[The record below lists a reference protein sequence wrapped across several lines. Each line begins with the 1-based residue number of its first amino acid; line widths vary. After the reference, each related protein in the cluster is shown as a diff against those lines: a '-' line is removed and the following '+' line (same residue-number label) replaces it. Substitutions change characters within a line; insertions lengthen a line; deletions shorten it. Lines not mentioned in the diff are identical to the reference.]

1 MSEQYNSSDIK
12 ALGDLQAIRT
22 RAGMYVGETNH
33 PGQLFTEALDNAL
46 DEVQSGFSDKAVVT
60 IDTTKNLYSV
70 RDYGRGIPIGKSTY
84 TDAVSGESHEIE
96 TLQLVYFKTHA
107 GGKFG
112 NNTAYKKSRGM
123 HGVGLKCINA
133 LSVHAKA
140 VTYRDGKSVILVMSK
155 GELISL
161 DYEDTTEPNGVYV
174 EFIPD
179 PDIFES
185 PIIPINHILEIS
197 GISKAFGQHVEV
209 YEDGTELELPYSN
222 LYDLLPTQS
231 NENELL
237 RTDFTVESPTTESM
251 TIALKYTS
259 DTNVIYRGY
268 TNMIPN
274 PSGGSHLRFFEDCY
288 KEAWNKY
295 LDDEFRI
302 NDVLIG
308 LRALVGVAID
318 NDVMAFAGQTKE
330 RLTTSKSYFEQFR
343 SELVSKIQEYFD
355 THENER
361 KGLIK
366 RFKEYR
372 ASQNK
377 LLANKELSQLIYI
390 NDTKGQSSSVRRKS
404 VVDKLR
410 ECTSKSQQDTEL
422 IICFTKDMRVK
433 LLDGTT
439 PTFEELVSMEKT
451 NPGRNYYVY
460 SVDESGHTVVGRGYN
475 PRITR
480 YVDEIAHVI
489 LDDGTEIKCT
499 KDHLFMMTDGHY
511 EEAQNL
517 KVGDSLCARYFKY
530 CDDPFYN
537 TGKEMFFEPNEDRWV
552 FTHQF
557 VMGEINDAHSGESGW
572 HIHHKDFNQLNNDPS
587 NLEWLTSYEHKRIHA
602 IKGKQALIK
611 YNSSQKHIDDMKR
624 AWNDPEKAKLMS
636 QPIINYNK
644 SEKHRQSASK
654 VGKVT
659 GSINIKKCNESGA
672 NHSDIQ
678 KLHEKQSKVLNT
690 ICYLITNKMDFTET
704 NYTTYRFRSA
714 LQYSRIPEVFSSY
727 EEAYSKAL
735 KLVNA
740 GEYTASETYLYDGL
754 IMQKQRAGKLISKLK
769 FDGLKFNESNYESN
783 AFNREPLYSD
793 LPRLFGSY
801 SEAEVYASTY
811 NHKVAKVWIEQ
822 LDHLE
827 PMYDF
832 TVENY
837 HNFVM
842 PNEDNTSGIVVHQ
855 CEGDSAAGT
864 LIQARDVVHQAII
877 PIRGKILNVS
887 KKNSYIECMKNEEVK
902 SIVNSAGTGIGADCD
917 YTKSRYERYLIFT
930 DADADGLNIASLLIS
945 IFVNL
950 MPDLVVNGMVYV
962 VIPPL
967 YSWVDKG
974 VRYYTNDISQV
985 TNLQTMTR
993 YKGLG
998 EMDPA
1003 EMFDSCLDKGKQR
1016 LIQVEYPNNIDD
1028 FNESMTSSAMRYKI
1042 LEGLGLI
1049 KEISI

>member
-295 LDDEFRI
+295 IDDEFRI

-390 NDTKGQSSSVRRKS
+390 NDTKGQSSLVRRKS

-422 IICFTKDMRVK
+422 II
-433 LLDGTT
+433 
-439 PTFEELVSMEKT
+439 
-451 NPGRNYYVY
+451 
-460 SVDESGHTVVGRGYN
+460 
-475 PRITR
+475 
-480 YVDEIAHVI
+480 
-489 LDDGTEIKCT
+489 
-499 KDHLFMMTDGHY
+499 
-511 EEAQNL
+511 
-517 KVGDSLCARYFKY
+517 
-530 CDDPFYN
+530 
-537 TGKEMFFEPNEDRWV
+537 
-552 FTHQF
+552 
-557 VMGEINDAHSGESGW
+557 
-572 HIHHKDFNQLNNDPS
+572 
-587 NLEWLTSYEHKRIHA
+587 
-602 IKGKQALIK
+602 
-611 YNSSQKHIDDMKR
+611 
-624 AWNDPEKAKLMS
+624 
-636 QPIINYNK
+636 
-644 SEKHRQSASK
+644 
-654 VGKVT
+654 
-659 GSINIKKCNESGA
+659 
-672 NHSDIQ
+672 
-678 KLHEKQSKVLNT
+678 
-690 ICYLITNKMDFTET
+690 
-704 NYTTYRFRSA
+704 
-714 LQYSRIPEVFSSY
+714 
-727 EEAYSKAL
+727 
-735 KLVNA
+735 
-740 GEYTASETYLYDGL
+740 
-754 IMQKQRAGKLISKLK
+754 
-769 FDGLKFNESNYESN
+769 
-783 AFNREPLYSD
+783 
-793 LPRLFGSY
+793 
-801 SEAEVYASTY
+801 
-811 NHKVAKVWIEQ
+811 
-822 LDHLE
+822 
-827 PMYDF
+827 
-832 TVENY
+832 
-837 HNFVM
+837 
-842 PNEDNTSGIVVHQ
+842 

>member
-318 NDVMAFAGQTKE
+318 NDAMAFAGQTKE

-390 NDTKGQSSSVRRKS
+390 NDMKGQSSSVRRKS

-489 LDDGTEIKCT
+489 LDDSTEIKCT

-530 CDDPFYN
+530 CDD
-537 TGKEMFFEPNEDRWV
+537 KEMFFDPTENRWLFMKKV
-552 FTHQF
+552 N
-557 VMGEINDAHSGESGW
+557 NDHDW
-572 HIHHKDFNQLNNDPS
+572 NINNDPN
-587 NLEWLTSYEHKRIHA
+587 NLEQLTSY
-602 IKGKQALIK
+602 
-611 YNSSQKHIDDMKR
+611 D
-624 AWNDPEKAKLMS
+624 
-636 QPIINYNK
+636 
-644 SEKHRQSASK
+644 
-654 VGKVT
+654 
-659 GSINIKKCNESGA
+659 
-672 NHSDIQ
+672 
-678 KLHEKQSKVLNT
+678 
-690 ICYLITNKMDFTET
+690 
-704 NYTTYRFRSA
+704 
-714 LQYSRIPEVFSSY
+714 
-727 EEAYSKAL
+727 
-735 KLVNA
+735 
-740 GEYTASETYLYDGL
+740 
-754 IMQKQRAGKLISKLK
+754 
-769 FDGLKFNESNYESN
+769 
-783 AFNREPLYSD
+783 
-793 LPRLFGSY
+793 
-801 SEAEVYASTY
+801 
-811 NHKVAKVWIEQ
+811 HKVAKVWIEQ